1 MKMTTQ
7 QLIETLGRD
16 VPRVAPQAFAQR
28 IGMGVI
34 AGCFLTTVLVAA
46 TLGVRPDL
54 RLAMHGFSLWMKWA
68 YTISLGIGAAY
79 TVAQLARPTANSLR
93 GLWALVIPVLV
104 LMGIGIVQL
113 ARTPPAGW
121 LAMWLGRSW
130 MICPWVVLAL
140 AAPIF
145 VGLLWSFR
153 KFAPTRLRAAGASA
167 GLAAGS
173 WGAAIY
179 CLHCP
184 EVSAMFVLTWYSL
197 GILAAAGAGA
207 LLGPRLMRW

>member
-7 QLIETLGRD
+7 QLIETLSMD
-16 VPRVAPQAFAQR
+16 VPRVAPRAFAQR
-28 IGMGVI
+28 MGVGVA
-34 AGCFLTTVLVAA
+34 AGCFLTTVLVTA

-68 YTISLGIGAAY
+68 YTISLAIGAGY
-79 TVAQLARPTANSLR
+79 TVAQLARPTAGSLR
-93 GLWALVIPVLV
+93 GLWVLVIPVLV
-104 LMGIGIVQL
+104 LMGIGIVEL

-130 MICPWVVLAL
+130 MICPWMVFGL

-167 GLAAGS
+167 GLAAGA
-173 WGAAIY
+173 WAAAIY

-197 GILAAAGAGA
+197 GIIASAGAGA
-207 LLGPRLMRW
+207 LLGPRLMHW